1 MSGRRRR
8 PSEKELHKL
17 VRQLC
22 GEEPYGAE
30 AWMKLRPEDF
40 EPFFCA
46 DDVCLLESPVVS
58 AGAAPSWGRRA
69 VDEMLAEAG
78 RTVTHFRLHIG
89 SSGRALSLD
98 MLSEIVTG
106 AQNVIDLRSSSFVV
120 GYQAMGGL
128 KEGEVTLSVLA
139 SVGPEPRPEPC
150 GPSRELG
157 NTPLNSATG

>member
-1 MSGRRRR
+1 MYWPCDRLNERVETEAGIGGISHERQETEAVRKG
-8 PSEKELHKL
+8 LHKV

-58 AGAAPSWGRRA
+58 AGAAPSWVRRA
-69 VDEMLAEAG
+69 VDELMAEAG
-78 RTVTHFRLHIG
+78 RTVTHFLLHIG

-98 MLSEIVTG
+98 MLSEISQGRRTSL
-106 AQNVIDLRSSSFVV
+106 I
-120 GYQAMGGL
+120 
-128 KEGEVTLSVLA
+128 
-139 SVGPEPRPEPC
+139 
-150 GPSRELG
+150 
-157 NTPLNSATG
+157 

>member
-58 AGAAPSWGRRA
+58 AGAAPSWVRRA
-69 VDEMLAEAG
+69 VDELMAEAG
-78 RTVTHFRLHIG
+78 RTVTHFLLHIG

-98 MLSEIVTG
+98 MLSEIVAG
-106 AQNVIDLRSSSFVV
+106 RR
-120 GYQAMGGL
+120 
-128 KEGEVTLSVLA
+128 A
-139 SVGPEPRPEPC
+139 S
-150 GPSRELG
+150 LI
-157 NTPLNSATG
+157 